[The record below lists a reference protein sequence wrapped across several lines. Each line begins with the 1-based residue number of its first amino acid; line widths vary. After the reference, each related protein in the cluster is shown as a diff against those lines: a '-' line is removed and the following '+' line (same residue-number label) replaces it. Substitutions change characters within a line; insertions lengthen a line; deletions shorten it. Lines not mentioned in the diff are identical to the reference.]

1 MSVMRYTSIRIFQGL
16 LCTLLL
22 LTLCSEKSFARRASM
37 PLVSVDDLRVENL
50 SAPMGID
57 VMYPRFS
64 WKIVSSE
71 QGVMQ
76 QSYHI
81 LVASTPEKLAEDKG
95 DLWDTQVVL
104 SDSSLWVG
112 YKGKTLKSN
121 QRAWWKVKVN
131 TTVGETA
138 WSKPSTWSM
147 GLLIENHWRGRWI
160 GLDKAMPWESETQWS
175 RLGARYV
182 RHEFALEKTVK
193 QATLHICGLGLY
205 EAYINGQRVGN
216 QVLAPAPTDYRKTI
230 LYNTY
235 DVTDLLSDSLNAIG
249 VTLGNGRFY
258 HMRQDFKPYKAPT
271 FGYPKVRANLV
282 IEYEGG
288 GRQVVATDDRTWKLM
303 ADGPIRTNNEYDG
316 EEYDARKELGKWTC
330 PGYDDSQWMPA
341 QRVSVPDGTLR
352 AQMMPAMKVLDRI
365 KPVSI
370 TPQGNTLILDMG
382 QNMVGWLRIKK
393 LEGHMAGDSIRL
405 RFAERL
411 QDDGTLY
418 MANLRDAKVT
428 DVYVC
433 NGQEN
438 ESHSWAPT
446 FVTHG
451 FRYVEVTGM
460 SGVTL
465 DDFSGEV
472 VSDEMAVTGSFECS
486 DTLVNRIYRN
496 AYWGILGNY
505 KGMPIDCPQRNER
518 QPWLGDRTRG
528 ALGESYIFD
537 NERLY
542 TKWMDDIR
550 EAQRSDGL
558 VPDVAPAY
566 WNYYT
571 GDVTWPAAW
580 PFICDMLY
588 TQYGNVQPI
597 LENYQALCK
606 WTEFLW
612 TESMR
617 DHLITKDKYG
627 DWCVPPEKLDLVHS
641 QDPARKT
648 DGVLIASAYYVK
660 QLQLMA
666 KFARL
671 QGLTDDADKWSNREK
686 LVVEAFNKRFLTVK
700 KGTSPRPEHIL
711 YPDSIYYD
719 NNTVTANLLPLAFG
733 MVPKEHEDAVF
744 RHVLAKLMP
753 TPNCIPAISCG
764 VIGVQ
769 WLMTELSRRGRA
781 DVAFALASANYY
793 PSWGYMVQNGATTI
807 WELWN
812 GDKADPSMNSG
823 NHVMLLGDLIT
834 WMYEYVGG
842 IRSGDNEGQQAFKH
856 IICKPSFDIP
866 DLSFAN
872 VHYDTPYGQVRSHW
886 KKTVTE
892 FVWDIT
898 IPCNTTA
905 TICLPDGR
913 EEQVGSGNYHFEGA
927 LPKVH
932 PAVVE
937 NQFLYEKAPFPE
949 CHSASIVELKNGDL
963 LVAYFGG
970 TKERNPD
977 VCIWT
982 SRKPKGKSEWEAPQM
997 VADGV
1002 FCERLRPAF
1011 SDEEIK
1017 NGVERKACWNPVLFE
1032 TPKGELLLFYKIGA
1046 SVADWTGWLIRSKNN
1061 GKSWSKPEALPEGFL
1076 GAVKNKPIVVDGKII
1091 CPSSTEVGGWKL
1103 HFEISDDWGKTWRM
1117 VGPIPADLA
1126 LHTQDVAPDGLSGDS
1141 TKLKPLITIQPTI
1154 LQLADGRLQA
1164 LARTRNG
1171 FMATTYS
1178 EDGGETWS
1186 QVTLMKNLPQNN
1198 SGIDAVTTSDGC
1210 HFLIYNNFYTIPST
1224 PKGVRTPV
1232 DIAWSPDGQ
1241 KWQHVICLE
1250 ESPVRQY
1257 SYPSIIQ
1264 GRDGMLHCVYTWRR
1278 QRVKYVKINP
1288 SNLK

>member
-1 MSVMRYTSIRIFQGL
+1 MKNYSIRLFKGLACAIF
-16 LCTLLL
+16 L
-22 LTLCSEKSFARRASM
+22 LTTCSVSAFARRAKV
-37 PLVSVDDLRVENL
+37 PVVSVADLRVENL
-50 SAPMGID
+50 TDPLGID
-57 VMYPRFS
+57 ALSPRFS
-64 WKIVSSE
+64 WRIVSDE
-71 QGVMQ
+71 RDVMQ

-81 LVASTPEKLAEDKG
+81 LVASSPEKLAEGKG
-95 DLWDTQVVL
+95 DLWDSQVVQ
-104 SDSSLWVG
+104 SDSSLWVA
-112 YKGKTLKSN
+112 YKGKSLKSN
-121 QRAWWKVKVN
+121 QRAWWKVKVS
-131 TTVGETA
+131 TTVGETP
-138 WSKPSTWSM
+138 WSQPAHWGM

-160 GLDKAMPWESETQWS
+160 GLDKALPWESETQWS

-182 RHEFALEKTVK
+182 RHEFAIDKPVK

-205 EAYINGQRVGN
+205 EAFINGQRVGN
-216 QVLAPAPTDYRKTI
+216 QVMAPAPTDYRKTI

-235 DVTDLLSDSLNAIG
+235 DVTDLLSDSANAIG
-249 VTLGNGRFY
+249 VALGNGRFY
-258 HMRQDFKPYKAPT
+258 HMRQDFKPYKAPN
-271 FGYPKVRANLV
+271 FGYPKVRANLI
-282 IEYEGG
+282 IEYDGG
-288 GRQVVATDDRTWKLM
+288 ARHVVATDDRTWKLM

-316 EEYDARKELGKWTC
+316 EEYDARKELGEWTC
-330 PGYDDSQWMPA
+330 PGYDDSRWMPA

-352 AQMMPAMKVLDRI
+352 AQMMPAMKVLDRV
-365 KPVSI
+365 KPLSI
-370 TPQGNTLILDMG
+370 TPLGNKLILDMG
-382 QNMVGWLRIKK
+382 QNMVGWLRITNLK
-393 LEGHMAGDSIRL
+393 GHAEGDSIRL

-411 QDDGTLY
+411 QADGSLY
-418 MANLRDAKVT
+418 IDNLRDARVT

-433 NGQEN
+433 NGREGEN
-438 ESHSWAPT
+438 HSWAPT

-460 SGVTL
+460 SDAAP
-465 DDFSGEV
+465 DDFVGEV
-472 VSDEMAVTGSFECS
+472 VSDEMPVTGSFECS

-528 ALGESYIFD
+528 ALGESYIFG

-542 TKWMDDIR
+542 AKWMDDIR
-550 EAQRSDGL
+550 ESQRSDGL
-558 VPDVAPAY
+558 IPDVAPAY

-571 GDVTWPAAW
+571 GDVTWPAAL

-597 LENYQALCK
+597 LENYPAISK
-606 WTEFLW
+606 WTDFLW

-617 DHLITKDKYG
+617 DNLITKDKYG
-627 DWCVPPEKLDLVHS
+627 DWCVPPEKLNLVHS

-671 QGLTDDADKWSNREK
+671 QGRAEEADKWSRREK
-686 LVVEAFNKRFLTVK
+686 LVTEAFNNRFLTVK
-700 KGTSPRPEHIL
+700 RGTSPRPDHIL
-711 YPDSIYYD
+711 YPDSIYYG
-719 NNTVTANLLPLAFG
+719 NNTVTSNLLPLAFG
-733 MVPKEHEDAVF
+733 MVPTEHEDAVF
-744 RHVLAKLMP
+744 RHVLAKLLP
-753 TPNCIPAISCG
+753 APNCIPAISCG

-769 WLMTELSRRGRA
+769 WLMTELSKRGRA
-781 DVAFALASANYY
+781 DVAFALASASHY

-823 NHVMLLGDLIT
+823 NHVMLLGDLVT
-834 WMYEYVGG
+834 WMYEHVGG
-842 IRSGDNEGQQAFKH
+842 IRPGEKEGCQAFKH
-856 IICKPSFDIP
+856 IVLNPSFDIP
-866 DLSFAN
+866 DLSFAK
-872 VHYDTPYGQVRSHW
+872 VSYETPYGQVRSHW
-886 KKTVTE
+886 TKTVTE
-892 FVWDIT
+892 YAWDIT
-898 IPCNTTA
+898 VPCNTTA
-905 TICLPDGR
+905 TVCLPDGTQR
-913 EEQVGSGNYHFEGA
+913 QVGSGTHHFEGP

-937 NQFLYEKAPFPE
+937 NQFLYETASFPE
-949 CHSASIVELKNGDL
+949 CHSATIVELKNGDL
-963 LVAYFGG
+963 LATYFGG

-982 SRKPKGKSEWEAPQM
+982 SRKPKGKSEWQAPQL

-1002 FCERLRPAF
+1002 FNERIRSAF

-1017 NGVERKACWNPVLFE
+1017 SGVERKACWNPVLFE

-1046 SVADWTGWLIRSKNN
+1046 NVADWTGWLIRSKNN
-1061 GKSWSKPEALPEGFL
+1061 GKSWSEPEALPEGFL
-1076 GAVKNKPIVVDGKII
+1076 GPIKNKPIVVDGKII

-1178 EDGGETWS
+1178 DDRGETWS

-1198 SGIDAVTTSDGC
+1198 SGLDAVTMADGR
-1210 HFLIYNNFYTIPST
+1210 HVLIYNNFFTIPST

-1232 DIAWSPDGQ
+1232 DIAWSPDGRQ
-1241 KWQHVICLE
+1241 WKHVICLE
-1250 ESPVRQY
+1250 DSPVKQY

-1264 GRDGMLHCVYTWRR
+1264 GRDGMLHCIYTWRR
-1278 QRVKYVKINP
+1278 QRVKYVKIDP
-1288 SNLK
+1288 TKL

>member
-1 MSVMRYTSIRIFQGL
+1 MKNYRNNRFGGL
-16 LCTLLL
+16 VCVFLLL
-22 LTLCSEKSFARRASM
+22 VISSTVTFARRNKGPVVM
-37 PLVSVDDLRVENL
+37 VEDLRVENL
-50 SAPMGID
+50 TDPMGID
-57 VMYPRFS
+57 TRIPRLS
-64 WKIVSSE
+64 WKIVSAE
-71 QGVMQ
+71 QDVMQ
-76 QSYHI
+76 ESYHI
-81 LVASTPEKLAEDKG
+81 LVASSPERLAQDKG
-95 DLWDTQVVL
+95 DLWDSDVVK
-104 SDSSLWVG
+104 SDSSLWIS
-112 YKGKTLKSN
+112 YKGKALKDN
-121 QRAWWKVKVN
+121 QRVWWKVRVA
-131 TTVGETA
+131 TTVGETV
-138 WSKPSTWSM
+138 WSAPASWSM
-147 GLLIENHWRGRWI
+147 GLLIENHWNGRWI

-182 RHEFALEKTVK
+182 RHEFALDRPVK

-205 EAYINGQRVGN
+205 EAFINGQRVGN

-235 DVTDLLSDSLNAIG
+235 DVTDLLSDSANAIG

-258 HMRQDFKPYKAPT
+258 HMRQDFKPYKAPN
-271 FGYPKVRANLV
+271 FGYPKVRANLI

-288 GRQVVATDDRTWKLM
+288 GRRVIATDDRTWKLT
-303 ADGPIRTNNEYDG
+303 ADGPIRSNNEYDG
-316 EEYDARKELGKWTC
+316 EEYDARKELGEWTC
-330 PGYDDSQWMPA
+330 PGYDDSHWLAA
-341 QRVSVPDGTLR
+341 QRVSIPDGTLR

-365 KPVSI
+365 APRSI
-370 TPQGNTLILDMG
+370 TPHGNSLILDMG
-382 QNMVGWLRIKK
+382 QNMVGWLRIRN
-393 LEGHMAGDSIRL
+393 LHGHAEGDSIRL

-411 QDDGTLY
+411 QEDGSLY
-418 MANLRDAKVT
+418 TDNLRDARVT

-433 NGQEN
+433 NGRE
-438 ESHSWAPT
+438 EEGHSWAPR

-451 FRYVEVTGM
+451 FRYVEVTGLPQA
-460 SGVTL
+460 TT
-465 DDFSGEV
+465 DDFVGEV
-472 VSDEMAVTGSFECS
+472 VSDEMEITGSFECS

-528 ALGESYIFD
+528 SLGESYIFD

-550 EAQRSDGL
+550 EAQREDGL
-558 VPDVAPAY
+558 IPDVAPAY

-571 GDVTWPAAW
+571 GDVTWPAAL

-588 TQYGNVQPI
+588 TQYGNIGPI
-597 LENYQALCK
+597 QENYAAMAK
-606 WTEFLW
+606 WTRFLK
-612 TESMR
+612 EEYMR
-617 DHLITKDKYG
+617 DGLITKDKYG
-627 DWCVPPEKLDLVHS
+627 DWCVPPEKLNLVHS
-641 QDPARKT
+641 EDPARKT
-648 DGVLIASAYYVK
+648 DGTLIASAYYVR
-660 QLQLMA
+660 QLQLME
-666 KFARL
+666 KFATLMSQTEEAKAWKAL
-671 QGLTDDADKWSNREK
+671 QEEVKM
-686 LVVEAFNKRFLTVK
+686 AFNKRFLTVK
-700 KGTSPRPEHIL
+700 EGTSPRPDHIL
-711 YPDSIYYD
+711 YPDSIYYG

-733 MVPKEHEDAVF
+733 IVPTEHEDAVF

-753 TPNCIPAISCG
+753 APNCIPAVSCG

-793 PSWGYMVQNGATTI
+793 PSWGYMALNGATTI

-823 NHVMLLGDLIT
+823 NHVMLLGDLVT
-834 WMYEYVGG
+834 WMYQYVGG
-842 IRSGDNEGQQAFKH
+842 IRSSEQHEGIAFKH
-856 IICKPSFDIP
+856 IELKPSFDIP
-866 DLSFAN
+866 DLSFAKVSYN
-872 VHYDTPYGQVRSHW
+872 TPYGQIRSHW

-892 FVWDIT
+892 YTWEVSV
-898 IPCNTTA
+898 PCNTRA
-905 TICLPDGR
+905 TVHLPNG
-913 EEQVGSGNYHFEGA
+913 EVKHIGSGSYRFEGA

-937 NQFLYEKAPFPE
+937 NQFLYETATFPE

-963 LVAYFGG
+963 LATYFGG

-982 SRKPKGKSEWEAPQM
+982 SRKPKGKSEWEAPRM

-1011 SDEEIK
+1011 SDEEIN
-1017 NGVERKACWNPVLFE
+1017 NGMERKACWNPVLFE

-1046 SVADWTGWLIRSKNN
+1046 NVADWTGWVIRSKNN
-1061 GKSWSKPEALPEGFL
+1061 GKSWSEPEALPKGFL
-1076 GAVKNKPIVVDGKII
+1076 GPIKNKPVVVDGKII
-1091 CPSSTEVGGWKL
+1091 CPSSTEVDGWKL
-1103 HFEISDDWGKTWRM
+1103 HFEISDDWGRTWRM
-1117 VGPIPADLA
+1117 AGPIPADMA
-1126 LHTQDVAPDGLSGDS
+1126 LHTQDMAPDGLSGDS

-1186 QVTLMKNLPQNN
+1186 QVTLLKNMPQNN
-1198 SGIDAVTTSDGC
+1198 SGIDAVTTADGR
-1210 HFLIYNNFYTIPST
+1210 HFLIYNNFFTIPST

-1232 DIAWSPDGQ
+1232 DIAWSADGQ
-1241 KWQHVICLE
+1241 QWHHTICLE
-1250 ESPVRQY
+1250 DSPVKQY

-1278 QRVKYVKINP
+1278 QRIKYVKIDP
-1288 SNLK
+1288 SVVP